1 MHLLCACFVIQV
13 RAAEAAERVAQK
25 RKEEVEARRRQEQ
38 ANRAKAEYIKKMLV
52 EKERERLQ
60 LGEEIERVKYAL
72 S

>member
-1 MHLLCACFVIQV
+1 M
-13 RAAEAAERVAQK
+13 AQK

-60 LGEEIERVKYAL
+60 LGEEIERVKYAV
-72 S
+72 SRSGSFDDVM